1 MNENER
7 LIAGRYRIGQLVG
20 RGGMAEVYEGYDTR
34 LGRTVAIKLL
44 KSDLAND
51 ANFEAK
57 FRQEAQA
64 SARMAHPSI
73 VRIYDAGEEETTDAN
88 GNLVKTPFIIMELV
102 KGRLLRDIIHEG
114 KVDVSRAV
122 KFVSGILS
130 ALEVSHRSGVVHRD
144 IKPANVMVGEN
155 DSVKVMDFGIARA
168 VSDNSA
174 TQAATA
180 GIVGTA
186 QYFSPEQA
194 RGDAVDART
203 DLYSTGV
210 ILYELL
216 AGRPPFKGESAVSV
230 AYQHVSEEA
239 PLPSSHNSQVSG
251 ELDAVV
257 VRAMAKD
264 RDERYQN
271 AEEFREHLQA
281 ALTGS
286 PLTQKI
292 DKPVQEISPVDVDAT
307 ELITEPESLPT
318 SLLEGFETAPS
329 RQITTTSNKIGAGVL
344 WGLGTGVVVIL
355 VGLLFWVMNLGSTPS
370 PTAPSSGIEVANVV
384 GSLYD
389 DAVGTLE
396 NQDLV
401 VLRVYE
407 KSETVPEGVVI
418 RQEPE
423 SGTVVL
429 SNTPVTLYVSSG
441 ATEVT
446 VPNVVGALEAD
457 AVKLI
462 EDRGLSVGS
471 ITVVGSPTVAEG
483 TVIASDPV
491 TNSRLPL
498 GSVVNLI
505 LSDGTVQVPDVR
517 NLEVLEARG
526 ILTDPAIGY
535 SVSVEILDAELCTG
549 TPGNV
554 VLEQSILPGEA
565 QQKQNIVLYVEC
577 IGGVDPENPDPNSP
591 GDGTV
596 EPAPTEE
603 PAPSEG

>member
-51 ANFEAK
+51 ASFEAK

-73 VRIYDAGEEETTDAN
+73 VRIYDAGEEESTDAN
-88 GNLVKTPFIIMELV
+88 GNEVKTPFIIMELV
-102 KGRLLRDIIHEG
+102 RGRLLREITQEG
-114 KVDVSRAV
+114 AVEVTRAV
-122 KFVSGILS
+122 KFISGILA
-130 ALEVSHRSGVVHRD
+130 ALEVSHRAGVVHRD
-144 IKPANVMVGEN
+144 IKPANVMIGEN

-230 AYQHVSEEA
+230 AYQHVSEA
-239 PLPSSHNSQVSG
+239 AQPPSEFNPAVTP
-251 ELDAVV
+251 EMDAVV
-257 VRAMAKD
+257 MRSMAKD
-264 RDERYQN
+264 RDERFQS
-271 AEEFREHLQA
+271 AEEFRENLQA
-281 ALTGS
+281 ALSGTPMTLEQPKPTS
-286 PLTQKI
+286 EMKPVDI
-292 DKPVQEISPVDVDAT
+292 DKT
-307 ELITEPESLPT
+307 EVLTEAEPLPT

-329 RQITTTSNKIGAGVL
+329 SKITTVNNKVGAGVL
-344 WGLGTGVVVIL
+344 WGLGTGVIVIL
-355 VGLLFWVMNLGSTPS
+355 VGMLFWIMNLGNS
-370 PTAPSSGIEVANVV
+370 PTTEPTSSGIQVASVI
-384 GSLYD
+384 GSLYE
-389 DAVGTLE
+389 DAQMTLA

-423 SGTVVL
+423 AGTEVL
-429 SNTPVTLYVSSG
+429 ANTPVTLYVSSG
-441 ATEVT
+441 ATEVL
-446 VPNVVGALEAD
+446 VPNVVGAAEAD
-457 AVKLI
+457 AVALI
-462 EDRGLSVGS
+462 EQQGLTIGT
-471 ITVVGSPTVAEG
+471 IEVVGSPTVAEG
-483 TVIASDPV
+483 FVIASDPV

-517 NLEVLEARG
+517 MLPVLDARG
-526 ILTDPAIGY
+526 ILTDPQIGY
-535 SVSVEILDAELCTG
+535 TVSVEVLDADLCTG

-554 VLEQSILPGEA
+554 VIEQSVLPGEA
-565 QQKQNIVLYVEC
+565 PQRQNIVLYVEC
-577 IGGVDPENPDPNSP
+577 IGGASPEPVPDPIS
-591 GDGTV
+591 TV
-596 EPAPTEE
+596 EPTPTETAT
-603 PAPSEG
+603 PAP